1 MRIPGLLPRGARRL
15 AAGLLLAIAGQGAF
29 AVPGETPDWGGR
41 DLVPC
46 AAASPRERARCRDG
60 QEQGDLSP
68 AAPLRMSS
76 PGAAPA
82 RSIRAAN
89 PFPSLAAERGSATD
103 LADHDARAKDRQ
115 RGKGKQAERN
125 RKRDDWE
132 RLSPK
137 QRERLEE
144 RRHRFRELP
153 PQQQQRLLDA
163 RERFQRLPPQ
173 ERARLLE
180 KWRELPP
187 EERRRWRESESESEH

>member
-1 MRIPGLLPRGARRL
+1 MRIPGLLPRGALRL
-15 AAGLLLAIAGQGAF
+15 AAGLLLAIAGEGAL
-29 AVPGETPDWGGR
+29 AGLGETPDSGGS
-41 DLVPC
+41 DLPC
-46 AAASPRERARCRDG
+46 TAASPREHARCRDG
-60 QEQGDLSP
+60 QGQGGLPP

-82 RSIRAAN
+82 RSTPAAN
-89 PFPSLAAERGSATD
+89 PFLSLAAERGSGTD
-103 LADHDARAKDRQ
+103 LADHDARAKGRQ
-115 RGKGKQAERN
+115 RGKGKQAERD
-125 RKRDDWE
+125 RERDDWE
-132 RLSPK
+132 RLSPR

-153 PQQQQRLLDA
+153 PQQQRRLLDA

-187 EERRRWRESESESEH
+187 EERRRWRESESEPEH